1 MEKCLSI
8 YRPPTIHHC
17 VGLLASWFVLTIV
30 YASCFFRSTTI
41 FASNMV
47 KAKMGSGW
55 NQVKDSLIQFH
66 PRQRKFDPISS
77 KAKKESLIQFHPS
90 QRKLDPISSKAKK
103 ESLIQFHPS
112 QRKLDPISSKAKK
125 AWSTFI
131 QVKESLIQF
140 HPRQKKV
147 WSNFIQVKESL
158 ESLIQFHPRQ
168 RKFDPI
174 SSKSK
179 KVWSNF
185 KPTMC

>member
-1 MEKCLSI
+1 
-8 YRPPTIHHC
+8 
-17 VGLLASWFVLTIV
+17 
-30 YASCFFRSTTI
+30 
-41 FASNMV
+41 
-47 KAKMGSGW
+47 
-55 NQVKDSLIQFH
+55 
-66 PRQRKFDPISS
+66 
-77 KAKKESLIQFHPS
+77 
-90 QRKLDPISSKAKK
+90 
-103 ESLIQFHPS
+103 LIQFHPS